1 MVHVPIGSPAQTN
14 EYSLPH
20 RTDLFQRDRIPKHQ
34 TGHAVFAIS
43 KSISLFT
50 TLQKKKVKRKNS
62 RGRVPVPR
70 QLRLLSIPPQLGNLV
85 PAQLDLERTRI
96 VLEVFERRRAR
107 DGNDVVAL
115 GGHPREAHLGRGSP
129 MAARDLADA
138 VDEGHDA
145 REVVA
150 AELGH
155 AAAPVVGRQVVER
168 LDGAREQAAPDG
180 AVGDDGDAQLAA
192 RLEDARP
199 VRLDVQEE
207 RAVLDLVRGDGVHR
221 VGAPDRGRR
230 ALGQPEVANLALPA
244 SR

>member
-1 MVHVPIGSPAQTN
+1 MAARRKQTN
-14 EYSLPH
+14 IAPPH
-20 RTDLFQRDRIPKHQ
+20 CNDLFQGDRIPKHQ
-34 TGHAVFAIS
+34 AGHAAFAIS

-50 TLQKKKVKRKNS
+50 RLQKKKRKNS

-85 PAQLDLERTRI
+85 RRQLDLERTRI
-96 VLEVFERRRAR
+96 VLEVLERRRAR
-107 DGNDVVAL
+107 DRDDVVAL
-115 GGHPREAHLGRGSP
+115 SGHPRKAHLGRRSP
-129 MAARDLADA
+129 MAARNLADA

-168 LDGAREQAAPDG
+168 RDGAREQPAPDG

-230 ALGQPEVANLALPA
+230 ALGQPEVANLALPGGC
-244 SR
+244 